1 LCLTPRNATTT
12 TRQASLFR
20 TCFCGFWPGF
30 AVGSDRPCFGA
41 VLKCSVLEGPHDS
54 EAPLILGCCI
64 SGREKRGLPSA
75 KTNTIPA
82 TSSKAL
88 ALGVSRASQ
97 AALASE
103 SGVSARRPFPP
114 WLRRHPCKPPNSPLI
129 GQACD
134 HLTCP
139 LSPVQRIVVTHLL
152 AIGLQFASAMF
163 LELLRRTAHRRS
175 PPVPCHKSFRT
186 ALLCK
191 IFVGPAEPTCPIL
204 RAIWKSPEA
213 RFHRAHASMSL
224 PSRVVRLV

>member
-1 LCLTPRNATTT
+1 MTLR
-12 TRQASLFR
+12 
-20 TCFCGFWPGF
+20 
-30 AVGSDRPCFGA
+30 
-41 VLKCSVLEGPHDS
+41 H
-54 EAPLILGCCI
+54 PLILGCCI

-97 AALASE
+97 AALASK

-152 AIGLQFASAMF
+152 AIGLQFAFRHVPRVASWDGTSPIAA
-163 LELLRRTAHRRS
+163 LYRS
-175 PPVPCHKSFRT
+175 TKSSPAT
-186 ALLCK
+186 LLCK
-191 IFVGPAEPTCPIL
+191 FSLDLQNRRV
-204 RAIWKSPEA
+204 
-213 RFHRAHASMSL
+213 RFCASIYC
-224 PSRVVRLV
+224 